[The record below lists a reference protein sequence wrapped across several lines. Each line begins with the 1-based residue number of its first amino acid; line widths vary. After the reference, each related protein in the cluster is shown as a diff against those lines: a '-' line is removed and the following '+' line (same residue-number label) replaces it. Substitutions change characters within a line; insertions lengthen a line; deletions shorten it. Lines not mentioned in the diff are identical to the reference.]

1 MTILNDENFSS
12 VMADSEDQAPIRRER
27 LKRYYE
33 RKVRKA
39 EFSGP
44 DDGWRVLDESMKRD
58 VKLAKDKPADLQYED
73 ELWVLLSR
81 MGFSY
86 LSRDRTCRIQYD
98 DAEGS
103 AQQID
108 VLAVDDECAV
118 IIECKCSASTSPRPA
133 DFKTEI
139 ESLGAKKAG
148 LHREIRARFGKPDLK
163 IAYVLATKN
172 YILKPA
178 DVDRLKTFKI
188 HHFSDADLEYYT
200 ELVSHLGSAAR
211 YQFQADLFQNQD
223 IPEIENRVYAVEAS
237 MGGIDYYSFCIEPER
252 LLKLGYVLHRSK
264 SIKTLPSYQR
274 LIKKARL
281 SSIKKFIN
289 NGGYFPNSIIVSIDR
304 DSKTPRFEPTGT
316 TIPSTTGRAGILH
329 LPAKYRSLYVIDGQH
344 RLYGYSGTEYAAN
357 NSIPVIAF
365 VDLPRES
372 QLRLFMEINE
382 NQKSVSKNLKHT
394 LDADLKWDS
403 KNLAERAEGIKKQ
416 LAQELGEDVTSPL
429 FNRVLVGEDH
439 RTETR
444 IITLE
449 AILRG
454 LNQTTFVGKFT
465 KDAIREPGIFNTGK
479 SASTVERIRLVLSAF
494 FHYIA
499 TDYEG
504 EWSRLPKDG
513 GLLTINDGITALIMV
528 FGDVVN
534 HLVKTD
540 QIKPLTDDPETIVDT
555 ATTYLDGL
563 KPYFDT
569 LTETE
574 RAELRKKY
582 GSGAPTRLRRIFQ
595 KAINAA
601 RDDFVPHG
609 LAEYWRDQSKL
620 YNVETYSRVADIELK
635 LRDDVKA
642 ALMAEHGNMWLK
654 RGMSEKLY
662 THLATEAARKNRT
675 IENDEEE
682 KTPWD
687 CLNLIHIR
695 EIMMHGAQ
703 WSTLFQK
710 DFTIPGQEGRKKD
723 DKTGWLVKM
732 NSIRNNADHEYSVS
746 KEDADY
752 VTAVHDWLIIGD
764 PTAISGLGA
773 VANSSS
779 GTSSE

>member
-12 VMADSEDQAPIRRER
+12 VMADRDDQGAIRRER
-27 LKRYYE
+27 IKPYIE

-44 DDGWRVLDESMKRD
+44 DAGWRVLDDTLKRD
-58 VKLAKDKPADLQYED
+58 VKLAKDKSADLQYED

-98 DAEGS
+98 DGDGA
-103 AQQID
+103 AQQLD

-118 IIECKCSASTSPRPA
+118 IIECKCSSSVGPKAA

-148 LHREIRARFGKPDLK
+148 LHRELRKLFGKPDLK
-163 IAYVLATKN
+163 IAYILATKN
-172 YILKPA
+172 YIIKPA

-188 HHFSDADLEYYT
+188 HHFSDADLEYYS
-200 ELVSHLGSAAR
+200 ELVTHLGTAAR

-223 IPEIENRVYAVEAS
+223 IPEIENRVYAVQAF
-237 MGGIDYYSFCIEPER
+237 MGGIEYYSFCIEPER
-252 LLKLGYVLHRSK
+252 LLKFGYVLHRSK

-274 LIKKARL
+274 LIKKNRL

-289 NGGYFPNSIIVSIDR
+289 NGGYFPNSVIVSV
-304 DSKTPRFEPTGT
+304 DSDGKTPRFEAVGP
-316 TIPSTTGRAGILH
+316 TIPGTKGRAGILH
-329 LPAKYRSLYVIDGQH
+329 LPPKYRSLYVIDGQH
-344 RLYGYSGTEYAAN
+344 RLYGYSDTDYAAN
-357 NSIPVIAF
+357 NSVPVVAF
-365 VDLPRES
+365 VDLARES

-382 NQKSVSKNLKHT
+382 NQKAVSKNLKHT

-403 KNLAERAEGIKKQ
+403 KNLVERAEGIKKQ
-416 LAQELGEDVTSPL
+416 LAQEMGEDVSSPL

-454 LNQTTFVGKFT
+454 INQTGFVGKFT
-465 KDAIREPGIFNTGK
+465 KDAIREPGLFNTGK
-479 SASTVERIRLVLSAF
+479 SATTVERIRLVLSAF
-494 FHYIA
+494 FHHIA
-499 TDYEG
+499 TDYEA
-504 EWSRLPKDG
+504 EWGRAQKDG

-534 HLVKTD
+534 HMAKTD
-540 QIKPLTDDPETIVDT
+540 QISPLTDPPDTIAEK
-555 ATTYLDGL
+555 ATTYFDGL
-563 KPYFDT
+563 KPYFDK
-569 LTETE
+569 LSEGD

-595 KAINAA
+595 KAINEA
-601 RDDFVPHG
+601 REDFNPSG

-635 LRDDVKA
+635 LREDVKA
-642 ALMAEHGNMWLK
+642 ALIAEHGNMWLK

-703 WSTLFQK
+703 WSGSFQK
-710 DFTIPGQEGRKKD
+710 EFTIPGQEGRKKD
-723 DKTGWLVKM
+723 DKTAWLVKM
-732 NSIRNNADHEYSVS
+732 NSIRNIADHEYSVS

-752 VTAVHDWLIIGD
+752 VAAVHDWLMLGD
-764 PTAISGLGA
+764 ATAISA
-773 VANSSS
+773 MASSS
-779 GTSSE
+779 DKPSAPTEE

>member
-1 MTILNDENFSS
+1 MTTLNEENFSS
-12 VMADSEDQAPIRRER
+12 VMADSEDQGPIRRER
-27 LKRYYE
+27 LKPYYE

-44 DDGWRVLDESMKRD
+44 DDGWRVLDQSLKQD

-103 AQQID
+103 TQQVD

-178 DVDRLKTFKI
+178 DIDRLKTFKI

-223 IPEIENRVYAVEAS
+223 IPEIENRVYAVQAS
-237 MGGIDYYSFCIEPER
+237 MGGMEYYSFCIEPER

-289 NGGYFPNSIIVSIDR
+289 NGGYFPNSIIVSV
-304 DSKTPRFEPTGT
+304 DSDNKSPRFEPTGT
-316 TIPSTTGRAGILH
+316 TIPATTGRAGILH

-344 RLYGYSGTEYAAN
+344 RLYGYSGTDYANN

-365 VDLPRES
+365 VDLARES

-499 TDYEG
+499 ADYED
-504 EWSRLPKDG
+504 EWSRLQKDG

-528 FGDVVN
+528 FGDVVS

-540 QIKPLTDDPETIVDT
+540 QIKPLADEPQAIVDT

-563 KPYFDT
+563 KPYFEK

-595 KAINAA
+595 KAINAK

-635 LRDDVKA
+635 LREEVKV
-642 ALMAEHGNMWLK
+642 ALMAQHGNMWLK

-662 THLATEAARKNRT
+662 THLATEAARKNRK

-682 KTPWD
+682 KSPWD

-695 EIMMHGAQ
+695 EIMMHEAQ

-710 DFTIPGQEGRKKD
+710 EFTIPGQEGRKKD

-752 VTAVHDWLIIGD
+752 VAAVHDWLIIGD

-773 VANSSS
+773 AANSQSDPP
-779 GTSSE
+779 SE